1 MRTMNEVFIGA
12 PAERVYDLAAHTER
26 WPVILP
32 HYRSVRIIEQ
42 RESQRLVEMAA
53 WRDFIPVRWVA
64 KQWNDGAIPR
74 IRFQHVAGW
83 TKGMDVEWQFE
94 RLDGGTRVQIVHELD
109 FRFPIASRFLGQ
121 HVVGEFFV
129 HDIAGKT
136 LKRMKQLSEYGDPP
150 QH

>member
-1 MRTMNEVFIGA
+1 MMNEVFIGA

-26 WPVILP
+26 WPAILP

-42 RESQRLVEMAA
+42 RESQLLVEMAA
-53 WRDFIPVRWVA
+53 WRDLIPVRWVA
-64 KQWNDGAIPR
+64 KQWNDGEIPR

-83 TKGMDVEWQFE
+83 TKGMDVQWQFE
-94 RLDGGTRVQIVHELD
+94 RLDGGTRVRIVHELD

-129 HDIAGKT
+129 
-136 LKRMKQLSEYGDPP
+136 
-150 QH
+150 